1 MPNTHCPTALITGSA
16 RRIGAEIAR
25 RLHAEGYRVIIHCRH
40 SRNEG
45 ETLVASLN
53 SSRTGSACLVQAD
66 LIDMAQVSALAEEI
80 TADFG
85 DIHLLVNNASS
96 FYPSPLG
103 ESSQRQW
110 DDLINSNLRAAY
122 FLTQS
127 LSPGLK
133 RNNGAVVNLVDVHSQ
148 RGLSDY
154 PIYSIAK
161 AGVDMMVKV
170 LAKDL
175 APDVRI
181 NGVSPGPILWPEAE
195 AALSDEA
202 KEEIMRKTPLR
213 RSGNPKDIADAVY
226 FLAHAPFITGQV
238 LAVDGGRSLFS

>member
-1 MPNTHCPTALITGSA
+1 MAIANAPIALITGAA

-25 RLHAEGYRVIIHCRH
+25 RLHGEGYRVIIHCRH
-40 SRNEG
+40 SREDG
-45 ETLVASLN
+45 EALVTSLN
-53 SSRTGSACLVQAD
+53 HNRADSAYLVQAD
-66 LIDMAQVSALAEEI
+66 LTNMDQVSALADEI
-80 TADFG
+80 TEAFG

-96 FYPSPLG
+96 FYPTPLG
-103 ESSQRQW
+103 DSNQQQW

-127 LSPGLK
+127 LSHGLK
-133 RNNGAVVNLVDVHSQ
+133 RNSGAVINLVDIHSQ
-148 RGLSDY
+148 RGLPTY

-161 AGVDMMVKV
+161 AGVEMMVKV

-175 APDVRI
+175 APNVRI

-195 AALSDEA
+195 AALSDAA
-202 KEEIMRKTPLR
+202 KEEIMQKTPLR
-213 RSGNPKDIADAVY
+213 RSGNPEDIADAVY

>member
-1 MPNTHCPTALITGSA
+1 MPQSSSPTALITGSA

-25 RLHAEGYRVIIHCRH
+25 HLHSEGYRVIIHCRH
-40 SRNEG
+40 SRDEG
-45 ETLVASLN
+45 EALVATLNQTRPDSASLI
-53 SSRTGSACLVQAD
+53 QAD
-66 LIDMAQVSALAEEI
+66 LSDMTQVSVMSEQI
-80 TADFG
+80 TAEFG

-96 FYPSPLG
+96 FYPTPLG
-103 ESSQRQW
+103 ESSQQQW

-127 LSPGLK
+127 LSPGLI

-148 RGLSDY
+148 RGLPDY

-161 AGVDMMVKV
+161 AGVEMMVKV

-175 APDVRI
+175 APNVRI

-195 AALSDEA
+195 AALSDAA
-202 KEEIMRKTPLR
+202 KDEIMKKTPLR

>member
-1 MPNTHCPTALITGSA
+1 MPQTRTALITGSA
-16 RRIGAEIAR
+16 RRIGAKIAC

-40 SRNEG
+40 SRDEG
-45 ETLVASLN
+45 AKLVASLN
-53 SSRTGSACLVQAD
+53 EHRADSAFLVQAD
-66 LIDMAQVSALAEEI
+66 LADMTQVSALSAQITEE
-80 TADFG
+80 FG

-96 FYPSPLG
+96 FYPTPLG
-103 ESSQRQW
+103 ESTQQQW

-127 LSPGLK
+127 LSPGLQ
-133 RNNGAVVNLVDVHSQ
+133 RNNGAVINLVDVHSQ
-148 RGLSDY
+148 RGLPDY

-161 AGVDMMVKV
+161 AGVEMMVKV

-195 AALSDEA
+195 AALSDAA
-202 KEEIMRKTPLR
+202 KEEIMQKTPLR
-213 RSGNPKDIADAVY
+213 RSGNPNDIADAVY

>member
-1 MPNTHCPTALITGSA
+1 MPQSNSPTALITGSA

-25 RLHAEGYRVIIHCRH
+25 RIHSQGYSVIIHCRH
-40 SRNEG
+40 SRDEG
-45 ETLVASLN
+45 EALVSSLN
-53 SSRTGSACLVQAD
+53 NLRASSAFLVQAD
-66 LIDMAQVSALAEEI
+66 LTDMTQVSALAEEI
-80 TADFG
+80 IADFG

-96 FYPSPLG
+96 FYPTTLG
-103 ESSQRQW
+103 ASSQQQW

-127 LSPGLK
+127 LSPGLI
-133 RNNGAVVNLVDVHSQ
+133 RNNGAVINLVDIHSQ
-148 RGLSDY
+148 RGLPDY

-161 AGVDMMVKV
+161 AGVEMMVKV

-175 APDVRI
+175 APNVRI

-195 AALSDEA
+195 AALSDAA
-202 KEEIMRKTPLR
+202 KEDIMQKTPLR
-213 RSGNPKDIADAVY
+213 RSGTPKDIADAVY